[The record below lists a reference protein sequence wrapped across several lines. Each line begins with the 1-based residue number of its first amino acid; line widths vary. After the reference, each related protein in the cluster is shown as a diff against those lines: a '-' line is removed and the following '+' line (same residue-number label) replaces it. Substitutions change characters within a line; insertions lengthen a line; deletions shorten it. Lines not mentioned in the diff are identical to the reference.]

1 MNQEQSHGKRRRP
14 TDEMPWGILPE
25 YRNSSKKVCRTSPET
40 RKALIRAMGVTDDTP
55 STAVGPEIRVI
66 GLGQTMAIDR
76 PGELVLEDG
85 TTLPVSESL
94 PLDLP
99 PGYHDL
105 HLTNQ
110 THPVWII
117 KRPDGCFLDP
127 TMRIWGWAVQLY
139 AARSSQS
146 WGIGDLAD
154 LRRLGR
160 WSKRLGTGALLIN
173 PLSAVAPV
181 ETQQPSPYFPSSRR
195 FLNPLY
201 LRIEQVP
208 GATDSGVELER
219 LAQQTQ
225 TLNEQRMID
234 RDRAFQLKMQ
244 ALDMLWARKRQ
255 NSVFDAFRREGG
267 ESLQTFATFC
277 ALAEQFGGNWREWPE
292 EYRRP
297 DSPQVRQFA
306 EAKQERVG
314 FHAWL
319 QWLLDEQMARAACE
333 LPLVQDLPIG
343 VDPGG
348 ADAWQWQDV
357 LANGASVGA
366 PPDEFNTEGQD
377 WCLPPFVP
385 HRLRELRFGPF
396 IDTLRASLRHAGGLR
411 IDHVMGLFRLYWIP
425 GGLGPKRGAYV
436 QYPADE
442 LLAIV
447 AVESHRA
454 GAWIAGEDLGTVE
467 RDVRRRLTE
476 NRVLSY
482 RLLWFEDKTP
492 DKYPTTSMAAI
503 TTHDLPTVAGLW
515 SGYDMETRRR
525 IGLAADEKGYAKIR
539 KRLLAATELS
549 DDDSASDAIH
559 RAYEA
564 LARAPSSVLVA
575 NLDDALAV
583 SERPN
588 MPGTV
593 DEWPNWSLALPATLE
608 EIEEA
613 ALPAAI
619 AKCLSRKE

>member
-1 MNQEQSHGKRRRP
+1 MNHEQSHGKRKRLAA
-14 TDEMPWGILPE
+14 ESAWGILPE
-25 YRNSSKKVCRTSPET
+25 YRNSSKKACRTSPET
-40 RKALIRAMGVTDDTP
+40 REALIRAMGVTADTP
-55 STAVGPEIRVI
+55 STTIGPQIRVI
-66 GLGQTMAIDR
+66 GPGETTAIDG

-105 HLTNQ
+105 HMANQ
-110 THPVWII
+110 EQPAWII
-117 KRPDGCFLDP
+117 KKPDGCFLDGGL
-127 TMRIWGWAVQLY
+127 RIWGWAVQLY

-146 WGIGDLAD
+146 WGIGDLGD

-160 WSKRLGTGALLIN
+160 WSRGLGAGALLIN
-173 PLSAVAPV
+173 PLSAVAPI
-181 ETQQPSPYFPSSRR
+181 EPQQTSPYFPSSRR

-208 GATDSGVELER
+208 SAADAGADLER
-219 LAQQTQ
+219 LARQSRP
-225 TLNEQRMID
+225 LNEQRLID
-234 RDRAFQLKMQ
+234 RDRVFQLKMQ
-244 ALDMLWARKRQ
+244 ALDMLWTRHHPPP
-255 NSVFDAFRREGG
+255 SFDAFRREGG
-267 ESLQTFATFC
+267 ESLHSFATFC
-277 ALAEQFGGNWREWPE
+277 ALAEQFGGNWREWPV

-297 DSPQVRQFA
+297 DSPQVKQFA
-306 EAKQERVG
+306 EAKQERVS

-319 QWLLDEQMARAACE
+319 QWLLDEQMAQAARE

-357 LANGASVGA
+357 LASGASVGA

-385 HRLRELRFGPF
+385 HRLRSLRFGPF

-425 GGLGPKRGAYV
+425 EGLGPKRGAYV

-454 GAWIAGEDLGTVE
+454 GAWVAGEDLGTVE
-467 RDVRRRLTE
+467 KDVRRRLAD
-476 NRVLSY
+476 NRMLSY
-482 RLLWFEDKTP
+482 RLLWFEDKRP
-492 DKYPTTSMAAI
+492 DKYPARSMAAI

-515 SGYDMETRRR
+515 SGYDMGARRE
-525 IGLAADEKGYAKIR
+525 IGLSADEESYAKIR
-539 KRLLAATELS
+539 KRLLAACTLS
-549 DDDSASDAIH
+549 DGESPSEAVR

-564 LARAPSSVLVA
+564 LGRAPSSVLVA

-583 SERPN
+583 AERPN
-588 MPGTV
+588 MPGTL
-593 DEWPNWSLALPATLE
+593 DEWPNWSLALPTPLE

-619 AKCLSRKE
+619 AKCLSR

>member
-1 MNQEQSHGKRRRP
+1 
-14 TDEMPWGILPE
+14 MPWGILPE